1 MDCLGREDNST
12 NIMINGCEGASMKDK
27 LEIVLRENVISI
39 KLNDSTVNTF
49 DNASTKIMLRIDK
62 PNEGLY
68 RQKTAE
74 ISRFIENTPSE
85 R

>member
-1 MDCLGREDNST
+1 
-12 NIMINGCEGASMKDK
+12 MKDK

-39 KLNDSTVNTF
+39 KLNDRTVNTF
-49 DNASTKIMLRIDK
+49 DNASPKIMLRIDK
-62 PNEGLY
+62 PNKGLY

-74 ISRFIENTPSE
+74 IASFIENTPSE

>member
-1 MDCLGREDNST
+1 
-12 NIMINGCEGASMKDK
+12 MKDK

-39 KLNDSTVNTF
+39 KLNDRTVQTF

-62 PNEGLY
+62 PNQRLY
-68 RQKTAE
+68 KQKTAE
-74 ISRFIENTPSE
+74 FASFIENTPSE

>member
-1 MDCLGREDNST
+1 MQ
-12 NIMINGCEGASMKDK
+12 DK

-49 DNASTKIMLRIDK
+49 RNASTKIMLRIDK

-74 ISRFIENTPSE
+74 IFEFY
-85 R
+85 